1 MSFSLPWTNAEINS
15 GQSVALQSG
24 ADTTI
29 KGGMISSTQA
39 AVDANRNTFTTDGQ
53 VSTTDIDNHAH
64 YQAESV
70 SVNLGTGFSAQGKL
84 ALTGTGVVSRSSFS
98 IACGVAFGVACGVA
112 WGVAWGVSFRISF
125 CASFSI
131 AFGVA
136 SSSKSQGAV
145 G

>member
-24 ADTTI
+24 AYTTM

-39 AVDANRNTFTTDGQ
+39 AVDANRNTSTTDGQ
-53 VSTTDIDNHAH
+53 VSTTDIGNRAH

-70 SVNLGTGFSAQGKL
+70 SVNLGTG
-84 ALTGTGVVSRSSFS
+84 VVSRSSFS
-98 IACGVAFGVACGVA
+98 IARSIARGIACGVACGVA
-112 WGVAWGVSFRISF
+112 FGVSFRISF

-136 SSSKSQGAV
+136 SSCKSQGAV